1 MTKEPDIREIAQ
13 QFELLKKDNEIM
25 KTDIMAT
32 LETMRTENAKRE
44 NRMILT
50 VLGIMLAG
58 ITILGFV
65 LN

>member
-1 MTKEPDIREIAQ
+1 
-13 QFELLKKDNEIM
+13 M

-32 LETMRTENAKRE
+32 LETMRAENAKRDVHI
-44 NRMILT
+44 ILT
-50 VLGIMLAG
+50 IVGLLIAG